1 MESLTLVASG
11 LPSISRFARTAS
23 LKFLKFTKPK
33 LQARVSTIVVE
44 PQKQEGVNVLP
55 VSFHGQAVNGPKF

>member
-1 MESLTLVASG
+1 MAGEEDVMVGHYLGKLNGKPNADG
-11 LPSISRFARTAS
+11 KRLALHLPFGS

-44 PQKQEGVNVLP
+44 PQKQEG
-55 VSFHGQAVNGPKF
+55 